1 MMRCGLHTRPFFL
14 LCTHVLFL
22 LSLLLRQP
30 VLALQ
35 STTADSSDCT
45 IRNASGQIEYD
56 LRPLQL
62 QGGSYVVNGF
72 GSGYSF
78 ELNICRSLPGS
89 SNETVAA
96 RWRAGEAKGTLGQ
109 TDDRLRL
116 QGENVILEYSGGE
129 VCANNSQKR
138 QSAQV
143 IFACDNGVTGLGSP
157 EFLADWEQCAFVFLW
172 RTPAACKVAIDN
184 DNKAADNDIAA
195 DDDEPKDNPTG
206 DNDAQGTSRGAV
218 VFVAVFVFGTIYMLG
233 GFLYNRVLNMSSGL
247 RGIEQ
252 LPNYI
257 FWRAIYLFGK
267 RIVVG
272 VASGT
277 MYVVD
282 LARGRRRG
290 LIRIDSAELNMR
302 SEIFDSEN
310 EFPDDDDDDNAS
322 YGDNRALTRA

>member
-1 MMRCGLHTRPFFL
+1 MASP
-14 LCTHVLFL
+14 
-22 LSLLLRQP
+22 
-30 VLALQ
+30 
-35 STTADSSDCT
+35 ADSSDCT

-62 QGGSYVVNGF
+62 QGGSYVVNDF

-78 ELNICRSLPGS
+78 ELNVCRPLPGS
-89 SNETVAA
+89 SNAAVAA
-96 RWRAGEAKGTLGQ
+96 RWRIGEAKGTLGQ

-116 QGENVILEYSGGE
+116 QGKNVVLEYSGGE

-143 IFACDNGVTGLGSP
+143 TFACDNGVTGLGNP
-157 EFLADWEQCAFVFLW
+157 EFLAEWEQCAFVFLW
-172 RTPAACKVAIDN
+172 RTPTACKVDIAN
-184 DNKAADNDIAA
+184 DNNNKEAGNSIAA
-195 DDDEPKDNPTG
+195 GDAPKDSPTG
-206 DNDAQGTSRGAV
+206 DNDAHGTSRGAV
-218 VFVAVFVFGTIYMLG
+218 VFVAVFVFGSIYMLG

-267 RIVVG
+267 RIAVG
-272 VASGT
+272 VAGGT
-277 MYVVD
+277 TYVVD

-302 SEIFDSEN
+302 NEIFDSEN
-310 EFPDDDDDDNAS
+310 EFLDDGDDDAS
-322 YGDNRALTRA
+322 YGDNRALT